1 MSDNRELSE
10 QIRRNVVDQLR
21 WDSRV
26 DEADVSVDVDG
37 RDVTLRGQVPNFYGR
52 RAAYEDARSIQS
64 VRSVSNDLKVRN
76 PGVEQPAD
84 EEIEKTVRRM
94 LAWDQDVDERSI
106 EVTVRSGLVT
116 LSGSVDTLWKR
127 MYAEEV
133 ASRAKGLFE
142 IENELTVVPT
152 EDVGDEAVAARIV
165 GAMRRSR
172 SLNENEI
179 NVEVK
184 EGLVTLSGLVDT
196 WAQHDEAYRTVLRTA
211 GVRAV
216 DDRLILR

>member
-1 MSDNRELSE
+1 MPDNMELSE
-10 QIRRNVVDQLR
+10 QIRRNVEAQLR

-26 DEADVSVDVDG
+26 DETDVSVDVDG
-37 RDVTLRGQVPNFYGR
+37 RDVVLRGQVPSFYGR
-52 RAAYEDARSIQS
+52 RAAYEDARSIE
-64 VRSVSNDLKVRN
+64 VR
-76 PGVEQPAD
+76 
-84 EEIEKTVRRM
+84 
-94 LAWDQDVDERSI
+94 
-106 EVTVRSGLVT
+106 VRSGLVT

-152 EDVGDEAVAARIV
+152 EDVDDEAMAARIV
-165 GAMRRSR
+165 EAMRRSR

-184 EGLVTLSGLVDT
+184 GGLVTLSGLVDT
-196 WAQHDEAYRTVLRTA
+196 WAQHDDAYRTVLRTA

-216 DDRLILR
+216 DDQLILR